1 MGMMHRNRL
10 VMLLTCA
17 LLVYAAMLVPAR
29 LIRAAAAESQTQQD
43 PQVKRGL
50 QLLRERGCIGCHSLD
65 GSRLAGPTLR
75 GLLGSTRQ
83 VTTADGIK
91 TITADAEYIRRSL
104 TQPNDE
110 VVVGFSA
117 GSMPPQQLSEP
128 ELQSLIAAL
137 TKLQNPGPSLS
148 VGMSLPRKREG
159 STESVIWAAITFC
172 GLHLLLS
179 ATPLRRRLVALLS
192 ESGFQGGYSLLIL
205 FAMGWLTWAYR
216 TTPFV
221 AVWTPP
227 QWTRYVPLLLMPIS
241 LFFFVCGFS
250 TKNPAAAGQLQLL
263 GKPDSVRGILR
274 VTRHPG
280 LWGFLLWSG
289 AHLTANGDVASIA
302 LFGSIFALAL
312 LGMLHIDHRRAQLL
326 GEPWQQ
332 FCAQTSRVPFAAI
345 LLGRNELR
353 LSEVGLWRPLL
364 TIILYVGILHSH
376 IWLIGVSPYP

>member
-110 VVVGFSA
+110 VVVGFPA

-137 TKLQNPGPSLS
+137 TKL
-148 VGMSLPRKREG
+148 
-159 STESVIWAAITFC
+159 
-172 GLHLLLS
+172 
-179 ATPLRRRLVALLS
+179 
-192 ESGFQGGYSLLIL
+192 
-205 FAMGWLTWAYR
+205 
-216 TTPFV
+216 
-221 AVWTPP
+221 
-227 QWTRYVPLLLMPIS
+227 
-241 LFFFVCGFS
+241 
-250 TKNPAAAGQLQLL
+250 
-263 GKPDSVRGILR
+263 
-274 VTRHPG
+274 
-280 LWGFLLWSG
+280 
-289 AHLTANGDVASIA
+289 
-302 LFGSIFALAL
+302 
-312 LGMLHIDHRRAQLL
+312 
-326 GEPWQQ
+326 
-332 FCAQTSRVPFAAI
+332 
-345 LLGRNELR
+345 
-353 LSEVGLWRPLL
+353 
-364 TIILYVGILHSH
+364 
-376 IWLIGVSPYP
+376 